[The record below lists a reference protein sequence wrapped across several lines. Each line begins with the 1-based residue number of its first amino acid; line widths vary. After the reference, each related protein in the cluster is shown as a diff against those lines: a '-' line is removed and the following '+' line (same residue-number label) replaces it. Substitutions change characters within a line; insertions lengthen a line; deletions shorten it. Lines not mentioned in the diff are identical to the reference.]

1 MHVERR
7 VDLKEVNDDERNQHV
22 DQAAPEVHRRARARG
37 RGRDS
42 RPREHFVLRDTK
54 RVVSDSSRSLTQDR
68 RKMKGGAEMRRP
80 SASSKDQGWEW
91 GCPCRDGHGLGRM
104 IGE

>member
-7 VDLKEVNDDERNQHV
+7 VDLKEVDDDERNDHV
-22 DQAAPEVHRRARARG
+22 GQAAPEVHRRARARG
-37 RGRDS
+37 RDS
-42 RPREHFVLRDTK
+42 RPREHFVLRNTK
-54 RVVSDSSRSLTQDR
+54 RVVSDKLAFTQDR
-68 RKMKGGAEMRRP
+68 QKGGAEMRRP
-80 SASSKDQGWEW
+80 SALRKHQGREW